1 MKLRKPFCGIA
12 ALAMLAA
19 GALSVQ
25 AAAETP
31 GVVIERDGGS
41 WVEFAPEWGEPPARD
56 GFDAALLRQARA
68 AQTEEG
74 RAFRREVES
83 AAEAAKLLG
92 VPLLH
97 SELLE
102 TYTDS
107 QKRLEV
113 CCKPSLALQNTT
125 LDLQYRT
132 GECGFSLRAEIA
144 WDEGYRCRY
153 DYVIPDR
160 TESFLYTTGAGQE
173 VEVFRLLDE
182 EGRLV
187 RMCTVFR
194 YGDAVYQLYAWSDG
208 CSVPDTEGKYR
219 PSDGVPEERF
229 LRVLDSLEATG

>member
-12 ALAMLAA
+12 ALAM
-19 GALSVQ
+19 
-25 AAAETP
+25 
-31 GVVIERDGGS
+31 
-41 WVEFAPEWGEPPARD
+41 
-56 GFDAALLRQARA
+56 
-68 AQTEEG
+68 
-74 RAFRREVES
+74 
-83 AAEAAKLLG
+83 
-92 VPLLH
+92 
-97 SELLE
+97 
-102 TYTDS
+102 
-107 QKRLEV
+107 
-113 CCKPSLALQNTT
+113 QNTT

-160 TESFLYTTGAGQE
+160 TESFLYTTGVGQE

-208 CSVPDTEGKYR
+208 CSVPDGEGKYR

>member
-12 ALAMLAA
+12 ALALLAA
-19 GALSVQ
+19 GAFSVQ
-25 AAAETP
+25 AAVETP
-31 GVVIERDGGS
+31 GVVIERNGAS

-74 RAFRREVES
+74 RAFRREVE
-83 AAEAAKLLG
+83 
-92 VPLLH
+92 V
-97 SELLE
+97 
-102 TYTDS
+102 
-107 QKRLEV
+107 V
-113 CCKPSLALQNTT
+113 
-125 LDLQYRT
+125 
-132 GECGFSLRAEIA
+132 
-144 WDEGYRCRY
+144 
-153 DYVIPDR
+153 
-160 TESFLYTTGAGQE
+160 
-173 VEVFRLLDE
+173 RLLDE

-208 CSVPDTEGKYR
+208 CSVPDGEGKYR